1 MSTPHLNA
9 WASRWNIPAEALK
22 ELSGAL
28 APEYYPPAHPGHAG
42 EADTQARLR
51 VTAGRDGWPIWRNNN
66 GACMDDTGR
75 MIRYGLGNDSKRVSD
90 KLKSSDLIGCCPVE
104 IGVEHIGR
112 RVGVFTAVE
121 VKHPE
126 WKHPVTARDRA
137 QEKFI
142 SVVRSL
148 GGFAGFAT
156 HESHLRSI
164 TNGPT

>member
-1 MSTPHLNA
+1 MTPNLNT
-9 WASRWNIPAEALK
+9 WAKRHNISAAALK
-22 ELSGAL
+22 ELAEAI
-28 APEYYPPAHPGHAG
+28 APQYFAPILPGHSG

-51 VTAGRDGWPIWRNNN
+51 VTAGRDGWPLWRNNN

-90 KLKSSDLIGCCPVE
+90 KIKSSDLIGPCPIE
-104 IGVEHIGR
+104 IGVQHLGR
-112 RVGVFTAVE
+112 RVAVFTAIE
-121 VKHPE
+121 VKHPL
-126 WKHPVTARDRA
+126 WKKPVTARDRA
-137 QEKFI
+137 QEKYHEI
-142 SVVRSL
+142 VKSL